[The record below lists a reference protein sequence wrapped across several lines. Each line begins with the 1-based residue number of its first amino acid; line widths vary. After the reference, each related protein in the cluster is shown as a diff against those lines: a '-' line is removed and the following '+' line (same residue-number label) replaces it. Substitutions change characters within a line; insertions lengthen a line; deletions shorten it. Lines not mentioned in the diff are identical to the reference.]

1 MFYMKMVRLV
11 IDINLEEVNNNQLD
25 YNEISM
31 VLLCTGT
38 SWQRKCIK
46 YLIENYSGKERAAEL
61 KFFIDTQIDMGMIE
75 V

>member
-1 MFYMKMVRLV
+1 MKMVRLV

-38 SWQRKCIK
+38 SWQRKSIK